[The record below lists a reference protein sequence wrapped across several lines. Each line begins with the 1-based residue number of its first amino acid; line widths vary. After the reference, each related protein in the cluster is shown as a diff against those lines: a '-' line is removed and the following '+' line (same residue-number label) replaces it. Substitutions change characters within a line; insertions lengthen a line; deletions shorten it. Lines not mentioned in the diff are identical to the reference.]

1 MDVMKR
7 RKLNIM
13 KYSLGAFVVFLFMML
28 TASVNVRAQA
38 TGSANYADLKGDY
51 NFNFSTGTDLYCT
64 IGGKSSVSG
73 DVVIPQYIIVK
84 YGDGVSGFKEG
95 ETRQYRVKSV
105 GNFSGNTKITSIT
118 LPDGLEE
125 ISNSAF
131 LNCTGLTGD
140 LTIPDS
146 VTSLGS
152 QAFRGCK
159 NMKGKLKIGS
169 GITKIDNYTFFQCGF
184 TGTLTIPSSVTEIA
198 NYAFQECKGFTGE
211 LVIPASVT
219 SMGYDVFRQCTGFTG
234 TLTLPS
240 TATDRSGRTFYGC
253 TGFTG
258 LNIASGVKQIA
269 FEEFYGCK
277 GMTGSLV
284 IPGTVTSIDYAAFW
298 GCSGFTGTLS
308 IPSGLT
314 VLSGSAFRECSGFT
328 GLNLPS
334 TLTTINSSAF
344 MNCTGM
350 TGTLTLPS
358 SLSTV
363 QSGAFQNCG
372 FTGDLLLPEGL
383 QSISSDAFGCPNI
396 DGKLTIPST
405 LQNALLDSVFSGMY
419 KVRKVIN
426 NSDAQIYLIYN
437 FIDKSDTG
445 TFFVKSG
452 TSEHLRIYTEAGW
465 SKEEKQTIGKGTY
478 FRNGIEKIPSTVVAA
493 PKAKAL
499 KENGSAQAL
508 VSAGSADGGTLQY
521 ALGDK
526 NSATQSFATSIPTA
540 KEAGTYYV
548 WYMVKGDEDHT
559 DLAPESVAVT
569 IAHVHKLLKTE
580 AKDATEKATG
590 NKAYWTC
597 SSCGKYFSD
606 ASAANEVQEGWWII
620 SKLPHTHKLVKTDAK
635 AATEK
640 AAGNK
645 AYWTCS
651 GCGKHFSDSEGKNEV
666 EDGWW
671 VLKKLAHKH
680 KLVKTKAKAP
690 NGSANGNTAYWTCSG
705 CGKYFSDSKGTN
717 QIKKN
722 SWVILAKGKNF
733 TDSKY
738 SGKYKVTSSG
748 SKNPTVRY
756 IGCTNSKATSVTIP
770 ATVKYGALTYK
781 VTEVSSGALSGKTK
795 LKTII
800 VGSNVKKIGSKAF
813 YNCKAAT
820 KITLGKNVTSIGE
833 EAFAYCSS
841 LTTLVLS
848 EKTTTLGKKFAYKCN
863 KKLKLTVKSKK
874 MAKKTININAFTGM
888 TNKTTVTIV
897 VPKGMKSSYTKLFR
911 SRGLGKKITVRQ
923 SKN

>member
-1 MDVMKR
+1 M
-7 RKLNIM
+7 
-13 KYSLGAFVVFLFMML
+13 
-28 TASVNVRAQA
+28 
-38 TGSANYADLKGDY
+38 
-51 NFNFSTGTDLYCT
+51 
-64 IGGKSSVSG
+64 
-73 DVVIPQYIIVK
+73 
-84 YGDGVSGFKEG
+84 
-95 ETRQYRVKSV
+95 
-105 GNFSGNTKITSIT
+105 
-118 LPDGLEE
+118 EE
-125 ISNSAF
+125 VSNSAF
-131 LNCTGLTGD
+131 LNCTGLTSD

-169 GITKIDNYTFFQCGF
+169 GITKISDSTFFQCGF
-184 TGTLTIPSSVTEIA
+184 TGTLTIPSSVTEIG

-219 SMGYDVFRQCTGFTG
+219 RMAYDVFRQCTGFTG
-234 TLTLPS
+234 TLTMPS

-269 FEEFYGCK
+269 SEEFYGCK

-314 VLSGSAFRECSGFT
+314 ALSGSVFRECSGFT

-383 QSISSDAFGCPNI
+383 QSISSAAFGCPNI

-465 SKEEKQTIGKGTY
+465 SKEVKQTIGKGTY

-493 PKAKAL
+493 PKAKTL

-508 VSAGSADGGTLQY
+508 VIAGSADGGTLQY

-526 NSATQSFATSIPTA
+526 NDATQSFTTSIPTA

-569 IAHVHKLLKTE
+569 IVHVHKLAKTE

-597 SSCGKYFSD
+597 S
-606 ASAANEVQEGWWII
+606 
-620 SKLPHTHKLVKTDAK
+620 
-635 AATEK
+635 
-640 AAGNK
+640 
-645 AYWTCS
+645 
-651 GCGKHFSDSEGKNEV
+651 
-666 EDGWW
+666 
-671 VLKKLAHKH
+671 
-680 KLVKTKAKAP
+680 
-690 NGSANGNTAYWTCSG
+690 G
-705 CGKYFSDSKGTN
+705 CGKYFSDSKGTK

-733 TDSKY
+733 TYSKY

-748 SKNPTVRY
+748 AKNPTVRY

-770 ATVKYGALTYK
+770 ATVKYGALAYK

-841 LTTLVLS
+841 LTNLVLP
-848 EKTTTLGKKFAYKCN
+848 ENTTTLGKKFAYKCN

-888 TNKTTVTIV
+888 TDKTTVTIV

-911 SRGLGKKITVRQ
+911 SRGLGKNITVRQ